1 MKVENFDF
9 HILMFVFIKPV
20 DTLVIKWIISEIW
33 LHMKNTILDLMDKS
47 AEFTSRDVNKW
58 FIASED
64 TLSAIV
70 ELATWHTLMNPVR
83 LEHFHLNSR
92 NESQYS

>member
-1 MKVENFDF
+1 
-9 HILMFVFIKPV
+9 
-20 DTLVIKWIISEIW
+20 
-33 LHMKNTILDLMDKS
+33 MDKS

-58 FIASED
+58 FIAFED